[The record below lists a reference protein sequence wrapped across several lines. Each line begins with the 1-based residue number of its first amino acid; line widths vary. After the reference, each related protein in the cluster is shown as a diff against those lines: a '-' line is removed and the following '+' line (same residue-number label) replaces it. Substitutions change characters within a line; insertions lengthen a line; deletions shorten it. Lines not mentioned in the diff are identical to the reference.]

1 MKDLMTLPTSLVEQL
16 KAEDL
21 ILINGGLSIEKVL
34 QTANNSSGRCESGP
48 NNADGLCSGGTN
60 NANGRCN

>member
-16 KAEDL
+16 EAEDL
-21 ILINGGLSIEKVL
+21 ILINGGLSINEIL
-34 QTANNSSGRCESGP
+34 QSVNNGSGKCESGP
-48 NNADGLCSGGTN
+48 NNADGLCTGGIN